1 MPTTHKRLAAGLLK
15 TRPKGQLEQEE
26 EAADA
31 KLLAGQ
37 GVQDEAFLNEKEF
50 GGHWMQAVLATA
62 EYVPAGQAA
71 HACWDAAAAVGE
83 KVPAGH
89 FRQVLDDVCPEA
101 AE

>member
-1 MPTTHKRLAAGLLK
+1 MPTTHKLLATGLLK

-26 EAADA
+26 EAANA

-37 GVQDEAFLNEKEF
+37 GVQDEAFLDEKEF

-71 HACWDAAAAVGE
+71 HAFGDAAAAVGE

-89 FRQVLDDVCPEA
+89 LRQLLDDVSPEA
-101 AE
+101 VE